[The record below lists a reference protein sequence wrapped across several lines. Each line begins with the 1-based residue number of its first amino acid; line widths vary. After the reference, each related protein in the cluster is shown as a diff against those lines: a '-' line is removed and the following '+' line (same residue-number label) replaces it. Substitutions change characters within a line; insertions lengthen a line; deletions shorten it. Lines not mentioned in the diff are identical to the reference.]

1 MGKQRIMIIEDDND
15 MRPLMSALLEMEG
28 YEVICLDHIQPE
40 VQVLS
45 RITDQ
50 KPDLVLMDV
59 FIKGKPSYE
68 LVEKLKQQ
76 SKGNRTK
83 ILMSSGMAVE
93 AECLQHG
100 ADGFLLKPYMPE
112 ELILKINQIL
122 ESV

>member
-93 AECLQHG
+93 AECLQWR
-100 ADGFLLKPYMPE
+100 
-112 ELILKINQIL
+112 
-122 ESV
+122 